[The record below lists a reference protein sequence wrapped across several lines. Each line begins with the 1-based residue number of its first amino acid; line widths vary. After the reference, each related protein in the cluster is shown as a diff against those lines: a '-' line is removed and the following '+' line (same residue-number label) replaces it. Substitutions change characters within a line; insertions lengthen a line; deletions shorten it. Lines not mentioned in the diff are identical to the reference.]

1 MIPGKPIIIFDGIC
15 NFCNFWVD
23 FIIKRDKKDLFRFAA
38 FQSKI
43 SDELISIINSDVANP
58 DSIILIIDGRIYK
71 KSTAV
76 LKVCKELHSP
86 VKLLYPL
93 IYLPEFF
100 RDFIYDFIAENR
112 YKIFGKRDTCRLPTN
127 EEKEKFL
134 Y

>member
-1 MIPGKPIIIFDGIC
+1 LIPEKQIIIFDGIC

-23 FIIKRDKKDLFRFAA
+23 FIIKRDEKDLFRFAA
-38 FQSKI
+38 LQSKFSKKFLSKTDSAI
-43 SDELISIINSDVANP
+43 SNT
-58 DSIILIIDGRIYK
+58 DSIMLVIEGKIYK

-76 LKVCKELHSP
+76 LKVSKEIQSP
-86 VKLLYPL
+86 VRFLYPL

-127 EEKEKFL
+127 DEKEKFL
-134 Y
+134 S